1 MSTDV
6 KPKGKARK
14 ARKEPPHFT
23 PEFQRWA
30 RGHVSSESCAKK
42 GARGFSATLAKHGPD
57 VAFRG
62 ARKWRLSH
70 PSSNELVMIGILS
83 RLGIRYERE
92 YRVGDTLYTVDFYL
106 TDTNQAI
113 EVNSRI
119 HKQFDA
125 EKRQQ
130 RKARKRKLLADLHI
144 PCLSVWDTELTRSID
159 AVIRKV
165 RRFVGRE
172 TQ

>member
-6 KPKGKARK
+6 KPKGKAHKGRN
-14 ARKEPPHFT
+14 APPHFT
-23 PEFQRWA
+23 REFQRWA
-30 RGHVSSESCAKK
+30 RSHVSSESCAKN
-42 GARGFSATLAKHGPD
+42 GARGFVATLAKHGPD
-57 VAFRG
+57 VAFSG

-70 PSSNELVMIGILS
+70 PSSNELLMIGILS

-92 YRVGDTLYTVDFYL
+92 HRVGDTLYTVDFYL

-113 EVNSRI
+113 EVDSRI
-119 HKQFDA
+119 HEQFDI
-125 EKRQQ
+125 EKRRQ
-130 RKARKRKLLADLHI
+130 RKTRKRKLLADHHI
-144 PCLSVWDTELTRSID
+144 PCLSVLDTELTRD
-159 AVIRKV
+159 VDVVIRKV